1 MKKIF
6 YILLLLLQCTWLHA
20 QLSGVRVAK
29 NPAISQLPVSAIS
42 YTFEDSEGYMWYGT
56 VDGLCR
62 DDGYNVHVF
71 RSDYRTPGLMDINS
85 VLCIAESKDSRIWFG
100 TQKGVYILDKQTY
113 GIQKIGIKKL
123 QEKPVGLMA
132 TRKNGDVWIACD
144 NSLYE
149 LDGKGNLRKLHHMS
163 SYITTLYE
171 NRQGEFFYSTRN
183 GEFYRKD
190 AKGREMLLSKKMSV
204 KSMCEDRHTGCYW
217 LITGGSAVW
226 YYNPKAKT
234 EADRFRLLQVPASLN
249 AALFREVLQD
259 PKYHYLWLLGNDHI
273 SVLKPIVDGKG
284 NLVGNGKLELVDTGG
299 LFSPEK
305 KILAHLYQ
313 SRDGNIWVSAF
324 DHYSFIINFKGSD
337 VRSYS
342 YQPLLQATGFH
353 PTIVTLCKDDGG
365 AFWYYQESYGLFLY
379 DPQQGALPIDY
390 RMCPAVASLPLYTIP
405 YLVKSHQ
412 HNAVWVMTPGT
423 MVMKLR
429 REGRQIFLEKQIDL
443 SKVSKTSG
451 ACEVIFED
459 SKQNLW
465 IGTMNGVF
473 MYSAQT
479 HRVVCIS
486 EKIGD
491 VSDFTQSADG
501 YIWCTVRNKGICRIS
516 PSGAWKLYSHQK
528 DFLTLDVTTDGTLWA
543 STGEGQL
550 LAFSTANP
558 TEYKDYTLQAGLNGD
573 MVDHVKVD
581 RFNHLWIVTPQ
592 TIREFNP
599 KNGAVRVYTTQDEDI
614 EQHRFLPRAVFR
626 DPQSGDMYFGGIP
639 GMISF
644 KTSLGLESIPKDVRP
659 RITDVK
665 VMGKSIWL
673 DPQRKKTLTSIDIEP
688 DEQNITIEFSSLDF
702 RNHSRICYAYRL
714 KGVDKDWVYLP
725 VGKNA
730 AIYNKVGKGDYT
742 FEVKATDENGLW
754 SKHITTFEIH
764 RLPAWWETWWAYT
777 LYLLLFIAALW
788 QIIKRYKERVAERND
803 QIIEENVTASKKE
816 YLDNVS
822 KELASPL
829 TEITA
834 IASLMQEGQKAGS
847 GDKQMEKNLGII
859 QSNVNRL
866 REKMQEEMTSQL
878 DIVKIDERFIAK
890 ATKIVEEHLG
900 SEKLDVVFL
909 ASELGMSRSTFSRKL
924 KAVKSQ
930 TPLEFIRGIKMQHA
944 AEMLKQKTATIQDVM
959 FAVGYNDHK
968 SFTQVFR
975 DTYGVSPS
983 EYQKNNRL

>member
-1 MKKIF
+1 MNKVF
-6 YILLLLLQCTWLHA
+6 YIILLLLLQCTWLHA
-20 QLSGVRVAK
+20 QLAGVRVAK

-56 VDGLCR
+56 VDGICR

-71 RSDYRTPGLMDINS
+71 RSDFRTPGLMDINS
-85 VLCIAESKDSRIWFG
+85 VLCIMEAKDGRIWFG

-113 GIQKIGIKKL
+113 GIQKIGIKEL
-123 QEKPVGLMA
+123 QEKPIGLMA
-132 TRKNGDVWIACD
+132 ARKNGDVWIACD
-144 NSLYE
+144 HSLYE
-149 LDGKGNLRKLHHMS
+149 LDVKGNLRKLHRMS
-163 SYITTLYE
+163 SIITTLYE
-171 NRQGEFFYSTRN
+171 NRQGDFYYSTWN
-183 GEFYRKD
+183 GEFFRKD
-190 AKGREMLLSKKMSV
+190 AQGKERLLDKHMSI

-217 LITGGSAVW
+217 LLTGGSAVW

-234 EADRFRLLQVPASLN
+234 KAAQFLLQQVPGNMKDAS
-249 AALFREVLQD
+249 FREVLQD

-273 SVLKPIVDGKG
+273 STLKS
-284 NLVGNGKLELVDTGG
+284 VGNGKLEQVATDG

-305 KILAHLYQ
+305 KILSHIYQ

-337 VRSYS
+337 IQTYPWQS
-342 YQPLLQATGFH
+342 LLQTTGFH
-353 PTIVTLCKDDGG
+353 PAIVTLCKDDGG
-365 AFWYYQESYGLFLY
+365 AFWYYQESCGLFLY
-379 DPQQGALPIDY
+379 DPQLGGMPIDY
-390 RMCPAVASLPLYTIP
+390 HHCPVVANLPLYTIP
-405 YLVKSHQ
+405 YLIKAHQ
-412 HNAVWVMTPGT
+412 HNAIWAMTPGT

-429 REGRQIFLEKQIDL
+429 REGNQILLEKQIDL
-443 SKVSKTSG
+443 AKVSKTSG
-451 ACEVIFED
+451 VCEVIFED
-459 SKQNLW
+459 NRQNLW

-473 MYSAQT
+473 MYSPLNN
-479 HRVVCIS
+479 RVVCIS

-516 PSGAWKLYSHQK
+516 QSGKWKLYPHQK

-550 LAFSTANP
+550 LSFSTANP
-558 TEYKDYTLQAGLNGD
+558 SEYKDYTLQAGLNGD

-599 KNGAVRVYTTQDEDI
+599 KNGAVRVYTTGDDHI

-644 KTSLGLESIPKDVRP
+644 KSSLGLESIPKDVYP

-673 DPQRKKTLTSIDIEP
+673 DSQRKKTSKSIDIEP

-730 AIYNKVGKGDYT
+730 AIYNKVGKGDYV

-754 SKHITTFEIH
+754 SKHIATFEIH
-764 RLPAWWETWWAYT
+764 RLPAWYETWWAYT
-777 LYLLLFIAALW
+777 VYMLLAIAALW
-788 QIIKRYKERVAERND
+788 QVIKRYKDKVAEQND

-829 TEITA
+829 TVINA
-834 IASLMQEGQKAGS
+834 IASQMQEVQKAGN

-859 QSNVNRL
+859 QENVNRL
-866 REKMQEEMTSQL
+866 REKMQEEMSSQL
-878 DIVKIDERFIAK
+878 DIIKIDERFIAK

-924 KAVKSQ
+924 KAVAKM
-930 TPLEFIRGIKMQHA
+930 TPLEFIRSIKMKHA

-959 FAVGYNDHK
+959 LTVGYNDHK
-968 SFTQVFR
+968 SFAQVFR

-983 EYQKNNRL
+983 EYQRDNK